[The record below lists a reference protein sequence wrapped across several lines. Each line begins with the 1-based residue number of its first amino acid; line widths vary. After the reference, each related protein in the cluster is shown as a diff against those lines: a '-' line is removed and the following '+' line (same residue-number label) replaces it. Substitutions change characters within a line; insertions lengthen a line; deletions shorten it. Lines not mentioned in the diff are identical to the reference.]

1 MQDRKIQ
8 EIYCCAD
15 NLLNKHR
22 TKPIRFSS
30 LEVLASKP
38 LELNESIKIGTA
50 VLRYSFV
57 PQNSEKWKTLIFFSK
72 PFASNLTKW
81 INQITYISHSLF
93 MQLEDLFP
101 PPNSFDHYW
110 ISCFSM
116 KMILQG
122 RKHAGDR
129 YWSCN
134 NKERLSC
141 VLWWFVLS
149 IEPVFMCLL
158 LLCPFGVLPGFRENW
173 ML

>member
-1 MQDRKIQ
+1 
-8 EIYCCAD
+8 
-15 NLLNKHR
+15 
-22 TKPIRFSS
+22 
-30 LEVLASKP
+30 
-38 LELNESIKIGTA
+38 
-50 VLRYSFV
+50 
-57 PQNSEKWKTLIFFSK
+57 
-72 PFASNLTKW
+72 
-81 INQITYISHSLF
+81 